1 MEKKF
6 KARKIRVSCRQSLVS
21 KPETV
26 FPLLCPKREYEW
38 IASWKCEILH
48 SSSGFA
54 ELDCVFTT
62 DFPEDVKE
70 TWLVDRYEPDRLIQ
84 FVRFSESRVIRY
96 RIDLKSNSKGTTT
109 ATWEQTVISL
119 NAEGNIFID
128 NFSVEEYE
136 NEIKL
141 LEKMLNHYLRTN
153 RMLALSEL

>member
-1 MEKKF
+1 MKKKF
-6 KARKIRVSCRQSLVS
+6 IAKKIRVSCRQNLVS

-38 IASWKCEILH
+38 IAPWKCEILH
-48 SSSGFA
+48 SSTGFA

-141 LEKMLNHYLRTN
+141 LEKMLNHYLTTN